1 MFYVIDCETT
11 GLSPA
16 RDQLSLVAYANLLN
30 PQEMGILD
38 AIQEPHEVEKLLDKA
53 KGIIGFNVAFDINFL
68 DAFFPQKE
76 VKKKANF
83 CIFQTLREIFEQTFS
98 LKRLAFLCFSDAKKM
113 RYLELHNTL
122 EPERFAERPLAPE
135 LLEYTRYD
143 LELTTFL
150 ARQFMPYIFIF
161 FDPLFP
167 DLIQTVEGRHE
178 LAIDAADALENTLR
192 TFFSNENIGH
202 YLLFLRARQLLQE
215 RIPDNEP
222 LPYARVRKTT
232 RTVQKYSLKS
242 LLSNVVGLEMLQS
255 ADILLDR
262 KPLEQIAYTEERQEA
277 LRQALRDAWSSVSTH
292 IEFTP
297 PSADAPNPPSKLLD
311 LQL

>member
-16 RDQLSLVAYANLLN
+16 KDKLSLVAYANLLD
-30 PQEMGILD
+30 PQENGIFD
-38 AIQEPHEVEKLLDKA
+38 AIEEPHKVEELLDKA
-53 KGIIGFNVAFDINFL
+53 KGFVGYNLAFDINFL
-68 DAFFPQKE
+68 DAFFPQKNI
-76 VKKKANF
+76 KAKPNF
-83 CIFQTLREIFEQTFS
+83 CIFQALREIFEQTFS
-98 LKRLAFLCFSDAKKM
+98 LKHLAFLCFSEAKKM

-122 EPERFAERPLAPE
+122 EPERFAERPLAPD
-135 LLEYTRYD
+135 LLEYTRCD

-167 DLIQTVEGRHE
+167 DLIQRPEGRQE
-178 LAIDAADALENTLR
+178 LAIDVADALENTLR
-192 TFFSNENIGH
+192 ALFSNETIGN
-202 YLLFLRARQLLQE
+202 YMLFLRSRQLLQE
-215 RIPDNEP
+215 CLPDNEP
-222 LPYARVRKTT
+222 LPYARIRKTT

-242 LLSNVVGLEMLQS
+242 LLNHVVGLEMLQS

-262 KPLEQIAYTEERQEA
+262 KPLEQIAYTEDRQEA
-277 LRQALRDAWSSVSTH
+277 LRQALTDAWSSVSTH

-297 PSADAPNPPSKLLD
+297 PSIVSPNPPSKLLD